1 MTKKVY
7 VGMSVDLIHEGHINI
22 LKRQLRLG
30 TVTIG
35 LLTDKA
41 IASYKRLPYLEYEQ
55 RKIILENL
63 KSVYKVVP
71 QYTLDYSSNLMK
83 ISARFC
89 RSWR

>member
-22 LKRQLRLG
+22 IKEAAKLG

-41 IASYKRLPYLEYEQ
+41 IASYKRLPYMPYDN
-55 RKIILENL
+55 RKLIISEIKGVHNVIQQNAHSYKENL
-63 KSVYKVVP
+63 
-71 QYTLDYSSNLMK
+71 LDL
-83 ISARFC
+83 
-89 RSWR
+89 